1 MNAKSGSVAN
11 GSVTNAEGLG
21 FAIPINTAMSVAQE
35 LIDNG
40 YVKRPVLGITVITAT
55 ADTAA
60 QYGLSTA
67 GVYITSVNPGSGAEQ
82 AGLEVGD
89 RIISIGDTVVSQSAD
104 VTGYLEDKAVGDSV
118 TLQVEREG
126 KIISVDVTLTEST
139 GN

>member
-1 MNAKSGSVAN
+1 
-11 GSVTNAEGLG
+11 
-21 FAIPINTAMSVAQE
+21 MSVAQE